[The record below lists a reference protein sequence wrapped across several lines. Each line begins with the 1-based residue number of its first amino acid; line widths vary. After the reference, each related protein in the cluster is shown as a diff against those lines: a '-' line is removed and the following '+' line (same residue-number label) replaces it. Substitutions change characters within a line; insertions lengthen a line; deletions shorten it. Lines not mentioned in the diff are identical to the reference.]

1 MNRASKVYGDM
12 GNTGMTG
19 ATGFSAYDVAVGN
32 GFEGSITQWL
42 ASIKVQ
48 TVPMGSLKK

>member
-1 MNRASKVYGDM
+1 MSCAVNGFDGTITEWLASLKGDM

-32 GFEGSITQWL
+32 GFEGSL
-42 ASIKVQ
+42 LNGCKS
-48 TVPMGSLKK
+48 